1 MIIFERAL
9 RRELLSAAGAI
20 FTTLFTIT
28 ITFMLIRILGEAAG
42 GKVASRDVLILIGFT
57 SLDYLPILL
66 ILTGFISVLLVV
78 TRAYQDSEMVVWF
91 ASGLSLTRWIKPVL
105 TIAIPLAAL
114 IGALSVVVSPWA
126 NEQKLEVRTRYEKRE
141 DIAKVAPG
149 KFQESRGGGRISFV
163 EEVSGDL
170 TKVQNIFTSMMNEG
184 RSSVVVAKEGRIEIE
199 PNGDRF
205 LVMSQGRRYDGL
217 PTAGD
222 FQMMQFERYAVFL
235 PGQGRVDNGDKA
247 TKALPLSSLLNE
259 PNPARDGELLWRV
272 SLPIMGLLLM
282 LLALP
287 LGFVNPRVGRSANM
301 IVAVIV
307 VAINLNVL
315 NILQASVVRG
325 ALSFWQASWPMHA
338 VMMVLI
344 MFFFLWRLK
353 LNSPLH
359 PSSIWARL
367 KGCIRTKKANQCPN
381 AQEQEMGGAS

>member
-1 MIIFERAL
+1 MIFERAL

-259 PNPARDGELLWRV
+259 PNPTRDGELLWRV

-344 MFFFLWRLK
+344 MLFFLWRLK

-381 AQEQEMGGAS
+381 AQEQEMGGVS

>member
-1 MIIFERAL
+1 MIFERAL
-9 RRELLSAAGAI
+9 RRELLSAAGAV

-57 SLDYLPILL
+57 SLDYFPILL

-114 IGALSVVVSPWA
+114 IAALSVVVSPWA

-170 TKVQNIFTSMMNEG
+170 SKVQNIFTSMMNEG
-184 RSSVVVAKEGRIEIE
+184 RSSVVVAKEGKIEIDAK
-199 PNGDRF
+199 GDRF

-235 PGQGRVDNGDKA
+235 PGQSQIDNGDKA
-247 TKALPLSSLLNE
+247 VKALPLSSLLNE

-301 IVAVIV
+301 IVALIV
-307 VAINLNVL
+307 VATNLQFL
-315 NILQASVVRG
+315 NILQALVVRST
-325 ALSFWQASWPMHA
+325 LSFWQASWPMHA
-338 VMMVLI
+338 VITTLI
-344 MFFFLWRLK
+344 FFFFLWRLK

-359 PSSIWARL
+359 PSSIWARM
-367 KGCIRTKKANQCPN
+367 KGCIRTKKSNQCT
-381 AQEQEMGGAS
+381 QEMGGAA

>member
-282 LLALP
+282 MLALP

>member
-9 RRELLSAAGAI
+9 RRELLSAAGAV

-57 SLDYLPILL
+57 SLDYFPILL

-114 IGALSVVVSPWA
+114 IAALSVVVSPWA

-184 RSSVVVAKEGRIEIE
+184 RSSVVVAKEGKIEIDA
-199 PNGDRF
+199 NGDRF

-235 PGQGRVDNGDKA
+235 PGQSRVDANNKVV
-247 TKALPLSSLLNE
+247 KALPLSSLLNE
-259 PNPARDGELLWRV
+259 PSPAGDGELLWRV

-301 IVAVIV
+301 IVALIV
-307 VAINLNVL
+307 VAINLNIL

-325 ALSFWQASWPMHA
+325 SLSFWQASWPMHA
-338 VMMVLI
+338 VMAVLI
-344 MFFFLWRLK
+344 LFFFLWRLK

-359 PSSIWARL
+359 PSSIWARM
-367 KGCIRTKKANQCPN
+367 KGCIRTKKANQC
-381 AQEQEMGGAS
+381 ADEQEMGGAS

>member
-9 RRELLSAAGAI
+9 RRELLSAAGAV

-57 SLDYLPILL
+57 SLDYFPILL
-66 ILTGFISVLLVV
+66 MLTGFISVLLVV

-105 TIAIPLAAL
+105 TIAIPLAGL
-114 IGALSVVVSPWA
+114 IAALSVVVSPWA

-141 DIAKVAPG
+141 DIAKVSPG

-170 TKVQNIFTSMMNEG
+170 SKVQNIFTSMMNEG
-184 RSSVVVAKEGRIEIE
+184 RSSVVVAKEGKIEIDA
-199 PNGDRF
+199 NGDRF

-222 FQMMQFERYAVFL
+222 FQMMQFERYAVYL
-235 PGQGRVDNGDKA
+235 PGQGRIDNGDKSA
-247 TKALPLSSLLNE
+247 KALPLSSLLNE
-259 PNPARDGELLWRV
+259 PSPVRDGELLWRV

-301 IVAVIV
+301 IVALIV
-307 VAINLNVL
+307 VAINLNIL
-315 NILQASVVRG
+315 NILQGLVVRG
-325 ALSFWQASWPMHA
+325 TLSFWQASWPMHA
-338 VMMVLI
+338 VIMILI
-344 MFFFLWRLK
+344 VFFFLWRLK

-367 KGCIRTKKANQCPN
+367 KGCIHTKKTAQCAD
-381 AQEQEMGGAS
+381 AQEMAGS

>member
-105 TIAIPLAAL
+105 TIAIPLATL

-222 FQMMQFERYAVFL
+222 FQMMQFEHYAVFL

-282 LLALP
+282 MLALP